1 MARQNQGYRRDLN
14 LIEGTDDLKAWSAL
28 AGSGISDDLNRLQ
41 NNLRNTSKVGFNTVD
56 GSGFFNFDIDRP
68 LSVSSIISEG
78 TENFIAGRLL
88 SETEIT
94 VTMDR
99 PYYLKFGD
107 LIGIENVTGVGST
120 ILNNTF
126 AVERVLV
133 GFTTFTCKKIGVA
146 YTSTNVSDGL
156 SLSLKA
162 NDTFAFTKDDVVGVD
177 TSVTIEVKDSS
188 NNVIGVNTLSPSIDY
203 YVTESDGFTKFKLST
218 RPSTNVLGVNVINV
232 TSNQI
237 GISTVVSPD
246 NFTFVRKDPVHQT
259 QILNYITPVVQDD
272 ELFTW
277 LGGQGINASSDITQA
292 NIENAQFFMNRKY
305 RGDKSTT
312 TSEELKF
319 EGGIVL
325 NDPDEFNDGAT
336 AVLTGGK
343 AGIYIG
349 DTRAFS
355 TDNNPW
361 SEEGNA
367 DGTGTLQT
375 ESTSVSIGELSF
387 FDKTNGP
394 IIIEGIASDITTVS
408 PEIDAS
414 NFSHKLPIQVKDPD
428 GNTETYFLLLTT
440 D

>member
-1 MARQNQGYRRDLN
+1 MVRQNQGYRRDLN
-14 LIEGTDDLKAWSAL
+14 LIEGTDDLKVWSAL
-28 AGSGISDDLNRLQ
+28 GGSGISDDLNRLQ

-68 LSVSSIISEG
+68 LSVTSINSKG
-78 TENFIAGRLL
+78 SENFIAGILI
-88 SETEIT
+88 SETDIT

-99 PYYLKFGD
+99 PYHLKFGD
-107 LIGIENVTGVGST
+107 LITIGNITGAGST
-120 ILNNTF
+120 ILNNSF
-126 AVERVLV
+126 SVENVFE
-133 GFTTFTCKKIGVA
+133 GFTTFECKKVGVA
-146 YTSTNVSDGL
+146 YTSTNVGAGL
-156 SLSLKA
+156 SLTLNA

-188 NNVIGVNTLSPSIDY
+188 NNVIGVNTLSPNVDY
-203 YVTESDGFTKFKLST
+203 YITESDGFTKFKLST
-218 RPSTNVLGVNVINV
+218 RPSTNVLGVDVINV

-246 NFTFVRKDPVHQT
+246 NFTFIRKDPVHQT
-259 QILNYITPVVQDD
+259 QVLNYITPVVQDD
-272 ELFTW
+272 DFSW
-277 LGGQGINASSDITQA
+277 LGGVGINTASDITQA

-325 NDPDEFNDGAT
+325 NDPARYNNLAS

-361 SEEGNA
+361 SEEGSD

-387 FDKTNGP
+387 LDKTNGP
-394 IIIEGIASDITTVS
+394 IIIEGIASDINTVS

-414 NFSHKLPIQVKDPD
+414 SFSHKLPIQVKDPD
-428 GNTETYFLLLTT
+428 GNTETYFLLVSNT
-440 D
+440 

>member
-146 YTSTNVSDGL
+146 YTSTNVSDEL

-188 NNVIGVNTLSPSIDY
+188 NNVIGVNTLSPGIDY
-203 YVTESDGFTKFKLST
+203 YVTESDGFTKLKLST

-277 LGGQGINASSDITQA
+277 LDGQGINASSDITQA

-387 FDKTNGP
+387 LDQTNGP

>member
-1 MARQNQGYRRDLN
+1 MVRQNQGYRRDLD
-14 LIEGTDDLKAWSAL
+14 LSEGTDDLKVWSAL
-28 AGSGISDDLNRLQ
+28 GGSGISDDLNRLQ

-68 LSVSSIISEG
+68 LSVTSINSKG
-78 TENFIAGRLL
+78 TENFIAGILI
-88 SETEIT
+88 SETDIT

-107 LIGIENVTGVGST
+107 LITIGNITGAGST
-120 ILNNTF
+120 ILNNSF
-126 AVERVLV
+126 SVENVFE
-133 GFTTFTCKKIGVA
+133 GFTTFECTKVGVA
-146 YTSTNVSDGL
+146 YTSTNVGAGL
-156 SLSLKA
+156 SLTLNA

-188 NNVIGVNTLSPSIDY
+188 NNVISVNTLSPNVDY

-218 RPSTNVLGVNVINV
+218 RPSTNVLGVDVINV

-246 NFTFVRKDPVHQT
+246 NFTFIRKDPVHQT
-259 QILNYITPVVQDD
+259 QVLNYITPVVQDD
-272 ELFTW
+272 EFAW
-277 LGGQGINASSDITQA
+277 LGGVGINAASDITQA

-325 NDPDEFNDGAT
+325 NDPAEFNSGAT

-361 SEEGNA
+361 SEEGSD
-367 DGTGTLQT
+367 DGTGTLQQKAQ
-375 ESTSVSIGELSF
+375 VFQL
-387 FDKTNGP
+387 
-394 IIIEGIASDITTVS
+394 A
-408 PEIDAS
+408 
-414 NFSHKLPIQVKDPD
+414 NFL
-428 GNTETYFLLLTT
+428 F
-440 D
+440 

>member
-246 NFTFVRKDPVHQT
+246 NFTFIRKDPVHQT
-259 QILNYITPVVQDD
+259 QVLNYITPVVQDD
-272 ELFTW
+272 EFSW
-277 LGGQGINASSDITQA
+277 LGGVGINAASDITQA

-387 FDKTNGP
+387 LDQTNGP

>member
-188 NNVIGVNTLSPSIDY
+188 NNVISVNTLSPNVDY

-218 RPSTNVLGVNVINV
+218 RPSTNVLGVDVINV

-246 NFTFVRKDPVHQT
+246 NFTFIRKDPVHQT
-259 QILNYITPVVQDD
+259 QVLNYITPVVQDD
-272 ELFTW
+272 EFSW
-277 LGGQGINASSDITQA
+277 LGGVGINAASDITQA

-361 SEEGNA
+361 SEEGSD

-387 FDKTNGP
+387 LDQTNGP

>member
-188 NNVIGVNTLSPSIDY
+188 DNVIGVNTLSPSIDY

-272 ELFTW
+272 EFSW
-277 LGGQGINASSDITQA
+277 LGGVGINAASDITQA

-387 FDKTNGP
+387 LDQTNGP

>member
-1 MARQNQGYRRDLN
+1 
-14 LIEGTDDLKAWSAL
+14 
-28 AGSGISDDLNRLQ
+28 
-41 NNLRNTSKVGFNTVD
+41 
-56 GSGFFNFDIDRP
+56 
-68 LSVSSIISEG
+68 
-78 TENFIAGRLL
+78 
-88 SETEIT
+88 
-94 VTMDR
+94 MDR

-146 YTSTNVSDGL
+146 YTSTNVSDEL

-277 LGGQGINASSDITQA
+277 LDGQGINASSDITQA

-387 FDKTNGP
+387 LDQTNGP

>member
-1 MARQNQGYRRDLN
+1 MVRQNQGYRRDLD
-14 LIEGTDDLKAWSAL
+14 LSEGTDDLKVWSAL
-28 AGSGISDDLNRLQ
+28 GGSGISNDLNRLQ
-41 NNLRNTSKVGFNTVD
+41 NNLRNVSKVGFNTVD

-120 ILNNTF
+120 ILNNSLS
-126 AVERVLV
+126 VENVFE
-133 GFTTFTCKKIGVA
+133 GFTTFECTKVGVA
-146 YTSTNVSDGL
+146 YTSTNVGAGL
-156 SLSLKA
+156 SLTLNA

-188 NNVIGVNTLSPSIDY
+188 NNVIGVNTLSPNVDY

-218 RPSTNVLGVNVINV
+218 RPSTNVLGVDVINV

-246 NFTFVRKDPVHQT
+246 NFTFIRKDPVHQT
-259 QILNYITPVVQDD
+259 QVLNYITPVVQDD
-272 ELFTW
+272 EFSW
-277 LGGQGINASSDITQA
+277 LGGVGINAASDITQA

-325 NDPDEFNDGAT
+325 NDPAEFNSGAT

-387 FDKTNGP
+387 LDQTNGP

-414 NFSHKLPIQVKDPD
+414 SFSHKLPIQVKDPD
-428 GNTETYFLLLTT
+428 GNTETYFLLLNR

>member
-1 MARQNQGYRRDLN
+1 MVRQNQGYRRDLN

-146 YTSTNVSDGL
+146 YTSTNVSDEL

-277 LGGQGINASSDITQA
+277 LDGQGINASSDITQA

-387 FDKTNGP
+387 LDQTNGP

>member
-146 YTSTNVSDGL
+146 YTSTNVSDEL

-277 LGGQGINASSDITQA
+277 LDGQGINASSDITQA

-387 FDKTNGP
+387 LDQTNGP